1 MGIAWEAEMKIA
13 IVAGGKEDTIN
24 TAKENIRRGE
34 RSRGQGKLF
43 VVGIGPGG
51 PLHRTHHAEQAIA
64 QSTVVVGYTRYL
76 KLIEDLTAGKE
87 LIASGMKH
95 ETERCRAA
103 LGRALD
109 GETVALVSSGDPGI
123 YGMAGLAIE
132 LAATEAASVPVEI
145 IPGVSAANA
154 TAARLGAALMLD
166 FATISL
172 SDLLVPW
179 ETIRARLEA
188 VAAAD
193 LVVALYNPRSK
204 KRVKQLEEAALIF
217 RRHRPETTPVGVGTA
232 VGTPEE
238 RVVLTDLAHFLEV
251 ETTMRSVILIGNRTS
266 RCIGGWFLTPRGY
279 QV

>member
-1 MGIAWEAEMKIA
+1 M
-13 IVAGGKEDTIN
+13 D
-24 TAKENIRRGE
+24 
-34 RSRGQGKLF
+34 
-43 VVGIGPGG
+43 
-51 PLHRTHHAEQAIA
+51 RTCHAEQAIA

-76 KLIEDLTAGKE
+76 KLIEDLTSGKE
-87 LIASGMKH
+87 LIASGMKQ

-103 LGRALD
+103 LGRARG
-109 GETVALVSSGDPGI
+109 GETVALISSGDPGI

-132 LAATEAASVPVEI
+132 LAVTEAASVPVEI

-172 SDLLVPW
+172 SNLLVPW

-188 VAAAD
+188 VASVD

-238 RVVLTDLAHFLEV
+238 RLVLTDLAHFLEV
-251 ETTMRSVILIGNRTS
+251 EITMRSVVLVGNRTS

-279 QV
+279 HV